1 MHIQNLSMPLIMK
14 LFLTA
19 PTKKVSVQEKKTA
32 LHFGIMIFWLGGDLY
47 RENLKMDQISWITI
61 H

>member
-1 MHIQNLSMPLIMK
+1 MPLIMK

-19 PTKKVSVQEKKTA
+19 PAKKVSVQEKKTA
-32 LHFGIMIFWLGGDLY
+32 LHFGIMIFWLGGDLH